1 MKKIV
6 STLLVAAMLLSSFM
20 ALGAF
25 ADNTTIEAINSSNVS
40 QGYYSTIDAAANAA
54 GVNGTVRLSA
64 GTFEF
69 NGRQTIAV
77 EGVTLEGAGRGQTFI
92 KTSLSYQYGSD
103 TNKKALL
110 TIAANNVKVKDLS
123 VDASVYGDTI
133 TSATDFIVVRINSG
147 SGIELNN
154 VYVTGSPRT
163 LIKIGTN
170 SDSATVT
177 ADNLYC
183 DAEYKA
189 IPQLI
194 GEDYTNVYSDIDVN
208 RGTFTLN
215 SGAVHGFIKAE
226 GNGTFV
232 NNAANGNPKYYK
244 LTRRFI
250 FVDLI
255 SVTTTTKHFVYSYD
269 NVREIEDE
277 DNMDTFIKVVKANK
291 AKLQAMTNEAV
302 SLNDQEL
309 IGKFITMLTDVLNDG
324 YDSDIDACRT
334 QLQNVYVG

>member
-6 STLLVAAMLLSSFM
+6 STLLAAAMLLSSFM

-25 ADNTTIEAINSSNVS
+25 ADNETIKAYNANGVYINT
-40 QGYYSTIDAAANAA
+40 YSTIDAAANAA

-92 KTSLSYQYGSD
+92 KTSSSYQYGSD

-123 VDASVYGDTI
+123 IDASVYGDTI
-133 TSATDFIVVRINSG
+133 TSETDFIVVRINSG
-147 SGIELNN
+147 TGIELNN

-163 LIKIGTN
+163 LIKLGSSSGN
-170 SDSATVT
+170 AAVT

-189 IPQLI
+189 IPSALDD
-194 GEDYTNVYSDIDVN
+194 GTYSNVYADIDIN
-208 RGTFTLN
+208 SGSSLRLN
-215 SGAVHGFIKAE
+215 SGAVNGFIKKE
-226 GNGTFV
+226 SGGSF
-232 NNAANGNPKYYK
+232 ANYAYSNHFR
-244 LTRRFI
+244 LVRSFI
-250 FVDLI
+250 FVNLI
-255 SVTTTTKHFVYSYD
+255 DVTTTTKHFVNSYISVKSDPNYSSNVGTFKAVVNENDAVIRLMTDETILAGDQNLID
-269 NVREIEDE
+269 NFIELLNDVLA
-277 DNMDTFIKVVKANK
+277 TY
-291 AKLQAMTNEAV
+291 TNET
-302 SLNDQEL
+302 LTECRNDL
-309 IGKFITMLTDVLNDG
+309 I
-324 YDSDIDACRT
+324 AA
-334 QLQNVYVG
+334 